1 MLKAEKPLRDSSREL
16 PSWECMIGSL
26 CEVAVGQSITEP
38 QLQGTEGLAREGTE
52 NVTLYVSLHILS
64 IILAFIQLTLP
75 VL

>member
-1 MLKAEKPLRDSSREL
+1 
-16 PSWECMIGSL
+16 MIGSL

-52 NVTLYVSLHILS
+52 NVTLYVSLHVLS
-64 IILAFIQLTLP
+64 IILAFIQSTLP